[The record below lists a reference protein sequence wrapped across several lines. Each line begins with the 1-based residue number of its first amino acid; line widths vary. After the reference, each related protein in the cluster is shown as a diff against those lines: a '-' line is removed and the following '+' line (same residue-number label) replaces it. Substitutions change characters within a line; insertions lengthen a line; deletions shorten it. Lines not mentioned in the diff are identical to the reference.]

1 MSIKENRGGSAVR
14 SAHGGEA
21 QSKMFNQRKPCRSR
35 DIWMTFPVE
44 DGQAK
49 SEEVLQAEKTSSGAS
64 QGRKKAKKESS
75 GQGQPAQRSQAT
87 GQRSEG
93 FTLRRDMMTRQ
104 MTDPDFSSL
113 AVVGCS
119 SDTQPIIIIKSNPE
133 IKICFRKKCN
143 LARVFTTRVADS
155 VEAGSLLAGS
165 RLHGEIQRGVVT
177 CSIKSIIFLKN
188 RFIRFIHFN

>member
-1 MSIKENRGGSAVR
+1 MDDISRGRWPGKIGGSASGR
-14 SAHGGEA
+14 E
-21 QSKMFNQRKPCRSR
+21 
-35 DIWMTFPVE
+35 
-44 DGQAK
+44 
-49 SEEVLQAEKTSSGAS
+49 TSSGAS
-64 QGRKKAKKESS
+64 QGRKKDGDLEAKKESS
-75 GQGQPAQRSQAT
+75 GQGQPARRSQVT

-104 MTDPDFSSL
+104 MTGPDLSL

-133 IKICFRKKCN
+133 TKICFRKQCN
-143 LARVFTTRVADS
+143 LARVFTTRVPDS

-177 CSIKSIIFLKN
+177 CSIKSIIFLKK
-188 RFIRFIHFN
+188 